1 MLAIILTPEQ
11 HEYLTYVFQEY
22 CKAGVPPEEL
32 GFAANALK
40 ALSSPQKFELP
51 PPTQVIEGPV
61 SVEVKGNMTM
71 PLSAFL
77 DKSDSDPDDI

>member
-1 MLAIILTPEQ
+1 
-11 HEYLTYVFQEY
+11 
-22 CKAGVPPEEL
+22 
-32 GFAANALK
+32 
-40 ALSSPQKFELP
+40 
-51 PPTQVIEGPV
+51 V